1 MVHIIRGER
10 PKKPPTFS
18 ITRGYTE
25 ELWDMTASCWDVN
38 SAKRPTIDRVLNTLI
53 VAAEQWKPKHGVL
66 STQNDWNPGVSEGKS
81 DSATVTEP
89 ENGPV
94 NNTSGSLTTFCH
106 SKPPTMATD
115 VLVNNLHTPHRSTNF
130 PQVTSDTKLNTSGV
144 QPQNAPETRSTLDQ
158 TVDLILAKA
167 KSPLGESDARG
178 VVEALEKV
186 SREPLQT
193 TDRRI

>member
-66 STQNDWNPGVSEGKS
+66 STQNDWTPGVSEGKS
-81 DSATVTEP
+81 DSATVIEP

-94 NNTSGSLTTFCH
+94 N
-106 SKPPTMATD
+106 
-115 VLVNNLHTPHRSTNF
+115 
-130 PQVTSDTKLNTSGV
+130 NTSGV

-186 SREPLQT
+186 GREYL
-193 TDRRI
+193 